1 MLSSSLN
8 NQSVTVQNSLAAL
21 SAEISELNNLLFG
34 LQCPTNYDITNQIPL
49 WVIFEKAERE
59 KDGNSG
65 ISIYDFVQKYYD
77 WLYCD
82 ESAGAQY
89 ELSKRLLDIVDIEK
103 TRSKFVERL
112 ANIYANGFDPAS
124 LERNGG
130 LVREENLRK
139 FIKGIR
145 RTFYH
150 RKTTEDGIR
159 YFFSVLYGIDE
170 EDISI
175 QVPKKQILR
184 LNGGKFY
191 DTSYSFLNG
200 KTGDYDLINALSG
213 SYLNGSR
220 LQDSNWIQDWSYLV
234 KVGILGSEYKSSYLQ
249 MAHPAGLKIVFEKTL
264 ADYQGPTFDDT
275 AVTICDSAFLRNYAP
290 YGISF
295 DYSSS
300 ISGLTYASPSYWQ
313 NVAGLSLIGLPKN
326 TGCCGA
332 SYAGF
337 TGPTY
342 LFPNWAG
349 DGDYSKKN
357 FKDIY
362 ISSMFELCYP
372 AEAGSSPNSGLVCS

>member
-1 MLSSSLN
+1 MLSTSLSS
-8 NQSVTVQNSLAAL
+8 QTTTVQNTLASL
-21 SAEISELNNLLFG
+21 SGQISELNSVLFG
-34 LQCPTNYDITNQIPL
+34 TQCLTNYDITNQIPL
-49 WVIFEKAERE
+49 WVVFEKADRE
-59 KDGNSG
+59 KSGYSG
-65 ISIYDFVQKYYD
+65 ISIYDFLQKYYD

-82 ESAGAQY
+82 ESTGAQY
-89 ELSKRLLDIVDIEK
+89 ELSKRLLDIVDIDK

-112 ANIYANGFDPAS
+112 AEIYANGFEVDS
-124 LERNGG
+124 LSSNGG
-130 LVREENLRK
+130 LVKEKNLRK
-139 FIKGIR
+139 FIKGIK

-159 YFFSVLYGIDE
+159 YFFNALYGIDE

-175 QVPKKQILR
+175 QVPKKLILR

-191 DTSYSFLNG
+191 DSNYSFLNG
-200 KTGDYDLINALSG
+200 KTGDYDLTNALSG

-220 LQDSNWIQDWSYLV
+220 LQDSNWIQDWSYLL
-234 KVGILGSEYKSSYLQ
+234 KIGILGSQYKKTFLQ

-275 AVTICDSAFLRNYAP
+275 AVTICDSAFLKNYAP

-295 DYSSS
+295 NYSSS
-300 ISGLTYASPSYWQ
+300 TSGLTYASPAYWQ
-313 NVAGLSLIGLPKN
+313 NIAGLSLIGLPKN

-332 SYAGF
+332 SYSGF
-337 TGPTY
+337 SGPTF

-349 DGDYSKKN
+349 DFAKTN

-372 AEAGSSPNSGLVCS
+372 AEAISSPNSGLVCS

>member
-1 MLSSSLN
+1 MLSTSLN
-8 NQSVTVQNSLAAL
+8 PKSTTVQNSLTTL
-21 SAEISELNNLLFG
+21 YTEIGELNSLLFG
-34 LQCPTNYDITNQIPL
+34 LECPTNYDITNQIPL
-49 WVIFEKAERE
+49 WMIYEKQARQL
-59 KDGNSG
+59 DGLSTL
-65 ISIYDFVQKYYD
+65 SIYDFLQKYYD

-82 ESAGAQY
+82 ESSGAQY

-112 ANIYANGFDPAS
+112 ANIYANGFDPNA
-124 LERNGG
+124 LEANGG

-159 YFFSVLYGIDE
+159 YFFSTLFDIND

-175 QVPKKQILR
+175 QVPKKFILR
-184 LNGGKFY
+184 LNGGRFADSNY
-191 DTSYSFLNG
+191 AFLNG
-200 KTGDYDLINALSG
+200 QTGDYELTNALSG

-220 LQDSNWIQDWSYLV
+220 LQDSNWIQDWSYLI
-234 KVGILGSEYKSSYLQ
+234 KVGILGSEYKTSYLQ
-249 MAHPAGLKIVFEKTL
+249 IAHPAGLKIVFEKTL
-264 ADYQGPTFDDT
+264 SDYQGPTFDDN
-275 AVTICDSAFLRNYAP
+275 AVTVCESAFLRNYAP

-295 DYSSS
+295 NYSSS
-300 ISGLTYASPSYWQ
+300 TSGLTYASPAYWQ
-313 NVAGLSLIGLPKN
+313 NVAGLTLIGLPKN

-332 SYAGF
+332 SFAGF
-337 TGPTY
+337 SGPTH

-349 DGDYSKKN
+349 DFTRTN

-372 AEAGSSPNSGLVCS
+372 TEAESSPNSGFVCT